1 MTIGQ
6 RIKQRREQLGLTQ
19 DELAHKV
26 GYASRSSINKIE
38 LSRDLPLRKVSK
50 MASALDTSPSYLMG
64 WTDDPNMK
72 FIDITGVV
80 DAVTEATTQAME
92 RGKIPSYYEN
102 EETAEIAQE
111 LYENEDMRL
120 LFDAAKD
127 SRPEDLKMAADL
139 LKRLKATNPEG

>member
-92 RGKIPSYYEN
+92 RGEIPSYYDDD
-102 EETAEIAQE
+102 ETAEIAQE